1 MFLTPLVQAMIN
13 FSQLLAEKIDLIIER
28 WMAAVRADKQ
38 MKTDD
43 TLSVTAVR
51 DHVPLVLQ
59 AIVTILSKTEEGD
72 VQSLADASLEHGVLR
87 AEQGFDPAE
96 IAREYGLLR
105 SVIFSSLKME
115 LTSEPG
121 VEVYRVFRL
130 IDLVIDEA
138 IGRSFKSY
146 MNERL
151 KELEQLQHQVT
162 MGDQEIS
169 RLVQTNQD
177 AFSQQLTNQLRTP
190 LSSIIGYT
198 DLFLR
203 QQKQI
208 SDTQSIAPRIEYIER
223 ALQNSRRLL
232 RLINDTTEL
241 RRYETGQLKLH
252 LLPTNVTSVIQLTLQ
267 VMNTAITAKAL
278 QVIFD
283 CESAPTRVLTDPLR
297 LQQIVTNLLSN
308 AIRYTE
314 SGSIHIR
321 CQEQPDRRWLISIQD
336 TGIGI
341 APDDRPRIFEPY
353 FRVEGDRSPE
363 SDGTGLGLAIV
374 YRLVQ
379 LLQGEITVTSEVGVG
394 STFTVYFPLTV
405 EVTGEE

>member
-1 MFLTPLVQAMIN
+1 
-13 FSQLLAEKIDLIIER
+13 
-28 WMAAVRADKQ
+28 MAAVRTDKH

-43 TLSVTAVR
+43 TLTVTAVR
-51 DHVPLVLQ
+51 DHVPLVLR
-59 AIVTILSKTEEGD
+59 AIVTILSQTQEGD
-72 VQSLADASLEHGVLR
+72 VRALAEASLEHGVLR
-87 AEQGFDPAE
+87 AEQGFDPTE
-96 IAREYGLLR
+96 IAREYCLLR
-105 SVIFSSLKME
+105 SVIFSCLKPE
-115 LTSEPG
+115 LISESPI
-121 VEVYRVFRL
+121 EVYRVFRL

-146 MNERL
+146 VNERL
-151 KELEQLQHQVT
+151 KELEQLQDQVIL
-162 MGDQEIS
+162 GNQEIG

-177 AFSQQLTNQLRTP
+177 ALSQQLTNQLRTP

-208 SDTQSIAPRIEYIER
+208 SDTQSITPRIEYIER

-241 RRYETGQLKLH
+241 RRYETGQLKLN
-252 LLPTNVTSVIQLTLQ
+252 LLSTNVTSVIQLTLQ
-267 VMNTAITAKAL
+267 VMETTIAAKNLQIITNCDA
-278 QVIFD
+278 
-283 CESAPTRVLTDPLR
+283 APTRVLTDPLR

-314 SGSIHIR
+314 AGSIRIC
-321 CQEQPDRRWLISIQD
+321 CQEESNRPDQPDQPEQRWLISIQD

-341 APDDRPRIFEPY
+341 APEDLAHIFEPY
-353 FRVEGDRSPE
+353 FRVDSGDRSPE
-363 SDGTGLGLAIV
+363 ADGTGLGLALV
-374 YRLVQ
+374 QRLVR

-394 STFTVYFPLTV
+394 STFTVYFPLTT
-405 EVTGEE
+405 EETDQESEAKGET